1 MAVAGMRELCRAADG
16 ILMIFVA
23 VELTIEVR
31 RPDSMESSPMGV
43 PGLSV
48 MMIDIGMNMEQ
59 RRCEHP
65 QRRPDQ
71 DSHARP
77 VRLFALQLH

>member
-1 MAVAGMRELCRAADG
+1 
-16 ILMIFVA
+16 
-23 VELTIEVR
+23 
-31 RPDSMESSPMGV
+31 
-43 PGLSV
+43 
-48 MMIDIGMNMEQ
+48 MEQ